1 MSLSLQSKI
10 VEVASD
16 DEEVI
21 FVEEKKLKRLETVD
35 WLKAFEPTD
44 IKDVALHPKKL
55 EDLRNWFK
63 VTKIPNKIL
72 LLEGPPGCSKTT
84 SIKMVAKEAGFDV
97 VEWITPTDLET
108 NLLYDN
114 PGYYERDFVSYENQ
128 VVKFTDFLLRSS
140 CFNSL
145 LSNKKRLLLVK
156 DLPNTFFRKT
166 EEFWAILR
174 QFSEDGKTPLV
185 FVITESNSKSLNVGY
200 DLFPDKVRLT
210 IGIDSISF
218 NPVSTTLLKRG
229 VKRIIQLIES
239 NSSFSTVFNKPSEE
253 AIENLIDQCQGDIR
267 NAVLNLSFASQ
278 SGTFKPPASKTVK
291 KTKKG
296 AKKAKSVKSE
306 DGLGKNES
314 VTLMHGLGRV
324 LYPKREI
331 NEVTNLLELTHKPE
345 DIAESFCSQPANFI
359 RLLHSNYVKNF
370 SDIHAVAS
378 AAEIFSLSDC
388 FEAEY
393 RDDQL
398 HQLNLNLVIRST
410 MVSNESPEAGFRSIS
425 SYASKKWKQAEL
437 KNKEKFVEASKTLN
451 NGNMMGKNDFFCDYN
466 NFLGKINLSSL

>member
-1 MSLSLQSKI
+1 M
-10 VEVASD
+10 
-16 DEEVI
+16 
-21 FVEEKKLKRLETVD
+21 
-35 WLKAFEPTD
+35 
-44 IKDVALHPKKL
+44 ALHPKKL

-63 VTKIPNKIL
+63 VTKIPNRIL
-72 LLEGPPGCSKTT
+72 LLEGPTGCSKTT
-84 SIKMVAKEAGFDV
+84 AIKLVAKEAGFDV
-97 VEWITPTDLET
+97 VEWITPTDIET

-114 PGYYERDFVSYENQ
+114 PGYFERDFVSYENQ

-140 CFNSL
+140 CYTSL

-156 DLPNTFFRKT
+156 DLPNTFFKKT
-166 EEFWAILR
+166 EEFWAILKR
-174 QFSEDGKTPLV
+174 FSEDGKTPLV
-185 FVITESNSKSLNVGY
+185 FIITESNSKSLNVGY

-218 NPVSTTLLKRG
+218 NPISVTLLKRG

-239 NSSFSTVFNKPSEE
+239 TGDFSTVFKKPSEE
-253 AIENLIDQCQGDIR
+253 VVESLIDQCQGDVR

-278 SGTFKPPASKTVK
+278 LNTLKPLAPKAVK
-291 KTKKG
+291 RAKKG
-296 AKKAKSVKSE
+296 AKKIKSE
-306 DGLGKNES
+306 KSQDGLGKNES

-324 LYPKREI
+324 LYPKREM
-331 NEVTNLLELTHKPE
+331 NEVSKLQELTHKPE
-345 DIAESFCSQPANFI
+345 DIAESFFSQPANFI

-378 AAEIFSLSDC
+378 AADMFSLSDC
-388 FEAEY
+388 FETEY

-410 MVSNESPEAGFRSIS
+410 MVLNESPQPGFRSIS
-425 SYASKKWKQAEL
+425 SYASKKWKQAET

-451 NGNMMGKNDFFCDYN
+451 NGNMIGKKDFFCDYN
-466 NFLGKINLSSL
+466 NFLGKINLDGL